1 MNYYNVCNKLVENKM
16 IKQGKITVVNDEYE
30 YKVDFVNLIRNLKEH
45 LFKMII
51 NPVKEKITFLTS
63 WIIKESY
70 LEPNKIKKNRKYPRY
85 KVKRKSKYSR
95 LMLKCNEIQ
104 SKKKYDG
111 ILKSQTLNN
120 NLYI

>member
-51 NPVKEKITFLTS
+51 NPVKEKINFLTS
-63 WIIKESY
+63 WIIK
-70 LEPNKIKKNRKYPRY
+70 
-85 KVKRKSKYSR
+85 
-95 LMLKCNEIQ
+95 
-104 SKKKYDG
+104 
-111 ILKSQTLNN
+111 
-120 NLYI
+120 